1 MMAVTSLNLLHLP
14 FSTSAPS
21 ISSRQLPYHLPL
33 KSQINNGNLL
43 VCKSKNTG
51 IYNVEMVLDEDDP
64 SELYVNYFE
73 REVAR
78 TGLAQEW
85 RRRRFHENAKEERK
99 RKSRDQARNRARER
113 RRAGGK
119 SARVY
124 KRKYDDDYDYDD
136 DDDNPDEAFL
146 GTALDNLLDPE
157 YQEGSLDLLEI
168 DVPDEAWQPDG
179 SGIFPVT
186 N

>member
-21 ISSRQLPYHLPL
+21 ISSRQFPYHLPL

-43 VCKSKNTG
+43 VCKANTE

-64 SELYVNYFE
+64 AELYVNYFE

-85 RRRRFHENAKEERK
+85 RRRRFHENAKEMRK
-99 RKSRDQARNRARER
+99 RKSRDQARNRARDR
-113 RRAGGK
+113 RWA
-119 SARVY
+119 SLSLST
-124 KRKYDDDYDYDD
+124 DY
-136 DDDNPDEAFL
+136 FL
-146 GTALDNLLDPE
+146 V
-157 YQEGSLDLLEI
+157 I
-168 DVPDEAWQPDG
+168 MVQPNG
-179 SGIFPVT
+179 NF